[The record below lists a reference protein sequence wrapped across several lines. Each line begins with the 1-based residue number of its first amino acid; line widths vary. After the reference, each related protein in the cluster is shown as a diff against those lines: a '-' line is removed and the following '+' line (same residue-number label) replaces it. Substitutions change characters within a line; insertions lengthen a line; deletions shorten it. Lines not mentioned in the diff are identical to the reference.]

1 MRFLNFNNNIF
12 RLSQQLWDFV
22 YVIESCIKDWK
33 STPWHQIDT
42 DDMENECRKFTREL
56 RTLEKAV
63 RVWQPYIYIENVL
76 KELVSTF
83 RAITELQN
91 PAITERHWNELMLTT
106 KVCITCSVE
115 PIYINI

>member
-1 MRFLNFNNNIF
+1 
-12 RLSQQLWDFV
+12 
-22 YVIESCIKDWK
+22 
-33 STPWHQIDT
+33 
-42 DDMENECRKFTREL
+42 MENECKKFTREL

-106 KVCITCSVE
+106 KVRFTCAIDLIE
-115 PIYINI
+115 